1 LEWFGNTVEQLVHH
15 FGARFYTE
23 EAIVV
28 EGPDFLIHLVAEH
41 WLEFQQG

>member
-1 LEWFGNTVEQLVHH
+1 LEWFGTTVEQLVHH

-28 EGPDFLIHLVAEH
+28 ESLDFLIYLVAEQR
-41 WLEFQQG
+41 LGIQQR